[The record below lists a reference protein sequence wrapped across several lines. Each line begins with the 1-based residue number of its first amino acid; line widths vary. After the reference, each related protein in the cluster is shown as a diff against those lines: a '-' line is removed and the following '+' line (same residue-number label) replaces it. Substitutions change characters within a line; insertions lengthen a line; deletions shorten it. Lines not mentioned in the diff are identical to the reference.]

1 MFKLSNCLKMSEF
14 VIISINSLKD
24 MLALF
29 YVQFLFVFKIHFV
42 LSRFLKRILYKF
54 LLFLQP
60 VDGYHIA

>member
-1 MFKLSNCLKMSEF
+1 MSEF